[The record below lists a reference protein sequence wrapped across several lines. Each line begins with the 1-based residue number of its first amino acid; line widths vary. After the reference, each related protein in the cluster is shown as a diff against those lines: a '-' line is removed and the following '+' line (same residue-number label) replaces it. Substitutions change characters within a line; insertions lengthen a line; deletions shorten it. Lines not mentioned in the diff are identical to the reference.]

1 MVGPDD
7 IAAKGGAGRGHQSSV
22 LTAFQEVAGNLIAVQ
37 KLSEER
43 VQQATAVQAYEVAV
57 QVSMERYVAGPS
69 YFEVLQEQQQLFPAE
84 NSLVQIQLNQQLAL
98 IHLYTALGGSFGSTN
113 NLASR

>member
-1 MVGPDD
+1 M
-7 IAAKGGAGRGHQSSV
+7 

-57 QVSMERYVAGPS
+57 QVSMERYVAGRAS